1 MASRLL
7 LVQAQRDPWNDP
19 TLEAGDEQ
27 MGILKSVQSLV
38 RRIGFDIVPYNA
50 GEHPVARRKRLIE
63 HYCID
68 TVLDVGANTGQFGL
82 ELRRQLGYRGR
93 IVSFEPL
100 SAAYV
105 KLRQSAHGDFDWH
118 VLNVALG
125 DAPGP
130 KAIHVAANS
139 ESSSILDM
147 LALHLEAA
155 PKSRYAGEETVQVEK
170 LDSIFE
176 ENCTDS
182 KNIYLK
188 IDTQGYEA
196 EVLRGAEKSLERIDT
211 IQVEMS
217 LAPLYAGQALFDD
230 LYADLRSKGYVL
242 MGIENNFGDARTGRL
257 LQIDGIFHREGSGQP

>member
-1 MASRLL
+1 
-7 LVQAQRDPWNDP
+7 
-19 TLEAGDEQ
+19 
-27 MGILKSVQSLV
+27 MGVLKSVQSWV
-38 RRIGFDIVPYNA
+38 RRVGFDIVPYNA

-63 HYCID
+63 HHRID

-100 SAAYV
+100 RGAYAKLQRSA
-105 KLRQSAHGDFDWH
+105 RGDSDWQ
-118 VLNVALG
+118 VLNLALG
-125 DAPGP
+125 DAPGL
-130 KAIHVAANS
+130 KKIHVAANS

-155 PKSRYAGEETVQVEK
+155 PKSRYAGEETIQVET

-176 ENCTDS
+176 RSCIDAQ
-182 KNIYLK
+182 NIYLK

-196 EVLRGAEKSLERIDT
+196 EVLRGAAQSLKRIDT

-230 LYADLRSKGYVL
+230 LYADLRGKGYVL

-257 LQIDGIFHREGSGQP
+257 LQIDGIFHRERSSQP